1 MPKPSEAMERWAVSG
16 SPIDAF
22 QVDDHDKVTAAV
34 QSAGP
39 AGVVRGGEHGASMHG
54 TMCEAMDMR

>member
-1 MPKPSEAMERWAVSG
+1 MPKPSEVMERWAVSG
-16 SPIDAF
+16 SPIGAF

-39 AGVVRGGEHGASMHG
+39 AGVVHGDEHGAAMHSTICE
-54 TMCEAMDMR
+54 TMNTH